1 MVAAGHA
8 GALTLLLISLTD
20 LKLDALPRAYNCLR
34 DSYHGIHGRRHAFIV
49 DETCRTSSFSLLGL
63 GTSVHL
69 ASELVHPYQSMERRS
84 ALGWDPIG
92 AQNPASVP
100 TVKDEDVLVSEK
112 PAPSLEDGTTRHLV
126 WLERTRVDP
135 ALYDAPFDT
144 ELGWVLGNLTTPPP
158 KSLSH
163 PRSDH
168 AGPVAQ
174 RVLDTPRAP
183 PSTQPFGIQI
193 AYRADD
199 GVLLSVPGTLLASF
213 DADGIPCRFW
223 RYSVFPKAPI
233 PLYPVPEEAKKK
245 LRAVLPSIKFD
256 PVIASVVDSISVSQL
271 RDDIRHL
278 TGEAPSSDIE
288 TRHTLSAGAL
298 RAAEWLRERIEETGA
313 RCEFTDI
320 REGWAPNVVCTYGG
334 STDTTDTIILGAH
347 YDDRGTSDS
356 SSTRAP
362 GANDDGSGTGAL
374 VGIARAIAK
383 SGVLFRKR
391 VQLVAFAG
399 EEQGMVGSRVY
410 ARELKDAGASVTM
423 MIQADML
430 SYHAYG
436 EPPQLGLS
444 DPALVGTAE
453 VTQILANVSA
463 IYSPELTV
471 GYSPYPGGSDHQRFY
486 EYGFPAAQVYER
498 VGLIKDPMYHNI
510 GDVSERDG
518 YDFEQIK
525 SIAKVE
531 LAAVLHVA
539 GFDLSERNAELAGGD
554 HS

>member
-1 MVAAGHA
+1 MLAAGHSA
-8 GALTLLLISLTD
+8 AVTLLLISLAD

-34 DSYHGIHGRRHAFIV
+34 DSYHGIHGGRHAFIL

-63 GTSVHL
+63 GTSVQL
-69 ASELVHPYQSMERRS
+69 ASELLRPYPTAERWS
-84 ALGWDPIG
+84 GPGWDLPG
-92 AQNPASVP
+92 AQNTVSALN
-100 TVKDEDVLVSEK
+100 VKDEGGPSPVSDK
-112 PAPSLEDGTTRHLV
+112 PVPTFEAGAARHLV

-144 ELGWVLGNLTTPPP
+144 ELGWVLGNLTAPPP
-158 KSLSH
+158 NYLSH
-163 PRSDH
+163 PRSDL
-168 AGPVAQ
+168 ASPVAQ
-174 RVLDTPRAP
+174 RVLDTPNSA
-183 PSTQPFGIQI
+183 F
-193 AYRADD
+193 ANKAF
-199 GVLLSVPGTLLASF
+199 LLARR
-213 DADGIPCRFW
+213 GGTPLRFW

-233 PLYPVPEEAKKK
+233 PLYPVPKAAKEK
-245 LRAVLPSIKFD
+245 LRAVLPGIKFD
-256 PVIASVVDSISVSQL
+256 PVIASVVNGISVSQL

-278 TGEAPSSDIE
+278 TGEAPSSDID

-313 RCEFTDI
+313 LCEF
-320 REGWAPNVVCTYGG
+320 RHFQEGWAPNVVCTYGA

-347 YDDRGTSDS
+347 YDDRGSSDS
-356 SSTRAP
+356 GSTRAP

-374 VGIARAIAK
+374 VGIARAIANG
-383 SGVLFRKR
+383 GVVFRKR

-410 ARELKDAGASVTM
+410 ARELKEAGANVTM

-430 SYHAYG
+430 AYHVEG
-436 EPPQLGLS
+436 EPLQLGLS

-453 VTQILANVSA
+453 VTQILANISA

-486 EYGFPAAQVYER
+486 EYGFAAAQVYER
-498 VGLIKDPMYHNI
+498 IGLIKDPMYHNT

-518 YDFEQIK
+518 YDFDQIK

-531 LAAVLHVA
+531 FAAVLHVA
-539 GFDLSERNAELAGGD
+539 GFDLSERTVGGA
-554 HS
+554 